1 MLVIHSLETEMR
13 TICGSR
19 VKLDNIF
26 MTSQM
31 QMCIYTFAENFTLW
45 PLRFLFLDVV
55 FFSGSVMVL
64 CGKMLKVQTLS

>member
-1 MLVIHSLETEMR
+1 MR
-13 TICGSR
+13 TICGPR
-19 VKLDNIF
+19 VRLDNTFI

-45 PLRFLFLDVV
+45 PLRSLFLDVV